1 MWTFFLEYIRYYTD
15 IIPYIIYYYTVYSI
29 PYNICILGTH
39 CEIADNACVQPNVCQ
54 NGGSCRPDGQLG
66 FECICPDG
74 FYGPRCENEID
85 ECIEQPCSNGAEC
98 INKIND
104 FECICPAGWMGKTCQ
119 IGKFKVK
126 GHLIVKVKKHIIRN
140 I

>member
-1 MWTFFLEYIRYYTD
+1 MDIFLEYPHFSKISTFCKISRFRF
-15 IIPYIIYYYTVYSI
+15 PYFF
-29 PYNICILGTH
+29 YNNHILGTH

-54 NGGSCRPDGQLG
+54 NGGSCRPDGELG

-104 FECICPAGWMGKTCQ
+104 FECICPPGWMGKTCQ

-126 GHLIVKVKKHIIRN
+126 GHLIGSIRSEKVK
-140 I
+140 

>member
-1 MWTFFLEYIRYYTD
+1 MWTF
-15 IIPYIIYYYTVYSI
+15 SS
-29 PYNICILGTH
+29 NIHISVKYPLFVKYPDFDFGIFYHIHILGTH

-54 NGGSCRPDGQLG
+54 NGGSCRPDGELG

-104 FECICPAGWMGKTCQ
+104 FECICPPGWMGKTCQ

-126 GHLIVKVKKHIIRN
+126 GHLIGSIGSEKVK
-140 I
+140 